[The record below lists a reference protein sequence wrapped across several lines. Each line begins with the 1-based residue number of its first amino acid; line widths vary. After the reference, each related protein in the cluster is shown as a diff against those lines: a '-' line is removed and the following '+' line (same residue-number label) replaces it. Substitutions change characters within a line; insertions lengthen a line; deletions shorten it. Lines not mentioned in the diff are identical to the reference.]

1 MGVVSDCYCYVVY
14 QQQQETKVVSV
25 QATGNTCSVLC
36 MLQAMSVPCAKT
48 TLEETH
54 TKKYLLLEKQTT
66 LISCHVPRVT

>member
-54 TKKYLLLEKQTT
+54 KKVS
-66 LISCHVPRVT
+66 LIRKTNHFNIMSCT